1 MAKLPKDK
9 WMLIIL
15 LVIGSLFGTLIGE
28 LLKDLLPF
36 LYYGEVIGLSPT
48 NIDLAVITI
57 TLGMT
62 LKLNMATIIG
72 FFIALFIYSRL

>member
-15 LVIGSLFGTLIGE
+15 LIIGSLFGTLIGE
-28 LLKDLLPF
+28 LLKDFLPF
-36 LYYGEVIGLSPT
+36 LQYSQTIGLKPT
-48 NIDLAVITI
+48 EIDLAVINVMLGI
-57 TLGMT
+57 TLKM
-62 LKLNMATIIG
+62 NISTIIG

>member
-28 LLKDLLPF
+28 LLQDFLPF
-36 LYYGEVIGLSPT
+36 LYYGEIIGLSPA
-48 NIDLAVITI
+48 NIDLAVLTI
-57 TLGMT
+57 TFGMT
-62 LKLNMATIIG
+62 LKLNIATIIG
-72 FFIALFIYSRL
+72 FFIALFLYSRL

>member
-1 MAKLPKDK
+1 MANLPKDK

-28 LLKDLLPF
+28 LLKDFLPF

-62 LKLNMATIIG
+62 LKLNIATIIG
-72 FFIALFIYSRL
+72 FFISLFIYSRL

>member
-28 LLKDLLPF
+28 LLKDTLPF
-36 LYYGEVIGLSPT
+36 LYFGEVIGLSPT

-57 TLGMT
+57 TIGMT
-62 LKLNMATIIG
+62 LKLNIATIIG